1 MKIFKITASV
11 GAMVLAAAL
20 GVTMA
25 WTNPGQVEYEEYGVQ
40 RLTQYLKQDVC
51 KKTSKFLETFI
62 HTKCEEMVDSAN
74 PQIKQIL
81 SATTERQNFILFSV
95 YRTDLKLSSW
105 IPAYRFETVGAFN
118 NFYTYTAEEQ

>member
-1 MKIFKITASV
+1 MKIFNITASV

-25 WTNPGQVEYEEYGVQ
+25 QTNPGQVEYEEYAVQ

-51 KKTSKFLETFI
+51 KKTSKFLESLI
-62 HTKCEEMVDSAN
+62 HTKCEKMVDSAN

-105 IPAYRFETVGAFN
+105 IPAYKFETVGAFN